1 MAKFVATDYKV
12 VFGTANFS
20 NLVAAVT
27 LEFSAEEQDTT
38 AFGTAGFR
46 ERIAGL
52 KDGTL
57 SIDFM
62 QDFAVGSVD
71 SYFWS
76 NLGSAVAVTLTPTSG
91 SVSTSNPSYSGTVLV
106 TGWSPMASS
115 VGDLATVSV
124 SYPTSGAWTRATA

>member
-1 MAKFVATDYKV
+1 MARFVATDYKV

-20 NLVAAVT
+20 SLVAAVT
-27 LEFSAEEQDTT
+27 LEFTAEEQDVT

-52 KDGTL
+52 KDGSL
-57 SIDFM
+57 SVDFH
-62 QDFAVGSVD
+62 QDFAAGSID
-71 SYFWS
+71 SYFWG

-91 SVSTSNPSYSGTVLV
+91 SATSSNPVYSGTVLI

-124 SYPTSGAWTRATA
+124 SYPTSGVWTRATA